1 MQILQIRIELLDW
14 RPESQPGIWRR
25 IEIEAGCSFWDL
37 HVAIQN
43 AMGWT
48 DSHLH
53 MFRFEDPERPPRFL
67 GLTHD
72 DELGMEPG
80 WQHKVMD
87 LLSIQSPRVV
97 YEYDLGDS
105 WEHEVVLEDVL
116 PGDGERDSYPR
127 CVGGARACPPEDVG
141 GVSGYENFLQAIADP
156 EHEEHESLLKW
167 VGGGF
172 DPERFEA
179 ASVRF
184 DDPHERWSLVYK
196 PVDEPPETPPETPEA
211 PRRAPLQ
218 LEGGFSPP
226 EIQCLLLSPFAEDS
240 PLQLV
245 TDLPD
250 EVFAQAP
257 LVRDERRFLQVLA
270 EAAPLKLTQT
280 GNLPRAMIA
289 KLIEAEALGQVWWSK
304 ERPSKG
310 NEADLPRATLL
321 RIMAEFTGLTRKRHG
336 KLVVTKRGRSVIDG
350 KLPMGKLFRM
360 LLEQHV
366 TKYNWAFEDPMP
378 ESRWLQSLFWY
389 PLYLLQQHGDEPR
402 SSTFYSE
409 RFMQGFP
416 FAAQDFSGRLYGTPT
431 ELLSRAFEI
440 RALRRFAEE
449 FGLALTSTD
458 EGLSTEPCQ
467 VWAGPLLHQ
476 VVTWRRGNKADVL
489 EEEDDTGTLLAGP
502 WPQVADAEDAVEEDA
517 VEEDAVEEDEV
528 EKDVADPTIAATLA
542 AFLTAQRRR
551 LRGPQTIRKY
561 ERVVALL
568 QQHMNVECP
577 QTLADDE
584 LAVYERYTGPGPTP
598 RTFCEIFGPEWIPFS
613 LEGFFGYFMVRKVA
627 GSAQLSRAAGTVCKK
642 LLAWLEAEGVLLEA
656 AGGQEPEDPV
666 VSGREVAQAQ
676 AAADLLA
683 VAAHRYADK
692 VAALPEEDYVEF
704 DHYTIAKVEPGKLW
718 LEVYDDDSGKPVVRG
733 PMPASREATG
743 RLRAGWDISC
753 ALGRFKGK
761 WQLVEVANVYPV

>member
-1 MQILQIRIELLDW
+1 MVQVLQIRIELLGIPTDG
-14 RPESQPGIWRR
+14 QPNIWRR
-25 IEIEAGCSFWDL
+25 IQIEAGCSFWDL

-53 MFRFEDPERPPRFL
+53 MFRVEAPQMGPPRLL
-67 GLTHD
+67 GLTMD
-72 DELGMEPG
+72 DDLGVEPG
-80 WQHKVMD
+80 REHKVMD
-87 LLSIQSPRVV
+87 LLSLRRPRVV

-105 WEHEVVLEDVL
+105 WEHGVVLEDVL
-116 PGDGERDSYPR
+116 PTDGEKDSYPR
-127 CVGGARACPPEDVG
+127 CVGGARACPPEDIG
-141 GVSGYENFLQAIADP
+141 GVPGYEHFLQAIADP
-156 EHEEHESLLKW
+156 EHEEHESLLSW

-172 DPERFEA
+172 DPERFDA
-179 ASVRF
+179 ASIRF
-184 DDPHERWSLVYK
+184 EDPDERWSQAYK
-196 PVDEPPETPPETPEA
+196 PVDEPEA
-211 PRRAPLQ
+211 AQRVPLQ
-218 LEGGFSPP
+218 LEGGFTPT

-270 EAAPLKLTQT
+270 AAAPLKLTQT

-289 KLIEAEALGQVWWSK
+289 KLIEAQAIGEAWWPK
-304 ERPSKG
+304 ESPSKG
-310 NEADLPRATLL
+310 NEADMPRATLL
-321 RIMAEFTGLTRKRHG
+321 RNMAELTGLTRKRHG
-336 KLVVTKRGRSVIDG
+336 KLEVTKRGRGAVDG
-350 KLPMGKLFRM
+350 KLPMGKLYRM

-366 TKYNWAFEDPMP
+366 TQYNWAFEDPMP

-389 PLYLLQQHGDEPR
+389 PLYLLQEHGDEPR
-402 SSTFYSE
+402 SSTFYAE
-409 RFMQGFP
+409 RFMKGFP
-416 FAAQDFSGRLYGTPT
+416 FAEQDFSGRFYGTPT
-431 ELLSRAFEI
+431 ELLSRAFEM
-440 RALRRFAEE
+440 RALSRFAKE
-449 FGLALTSTD
+449 FGLALTSKG

-476 VVTWRRGNKADVL
+476 VVTWSRSNIKTI
-489 EEEDDTGTLLAGP
+489 EPKDDTGTLLAGP
-502 WPQVADAEDAVEEDA
+502 WAQVADAQVEE
-517 VEEDAVEEDEV
+517 EEE
-528 EKDVADPTIAATLA
+528 ADLTIAETLA
-542 AFLTAQRRR
+542 AFLTTQRRR

-561 ERVVALL
+561 EKVVGLL
-568 QQHMNVECP
+568 LQHMNVECP
-577 QTLADDE
+577 QSLADDE
-584 LAVYERYTGPGPTP
+584 LAVYERTMGEGPTP

-613 LEGFFGYFMVRKVA
+613 LEGFFGSFLVRKVA

-642 LLAWLEAEGVLLEA
+642 LLAWLEAEGLLLEL
-656 AGGQEPEDPV
+656 AGGPERDDPG

-676 AAADLLA
+676 DAADLLA
-683 VAAHRYADK
+683 SAAYRYADR

-718 LEVYDDDSGKPVVRG
+718 LEVYDEDSGKPEVRG
-733 PMPASREATG
+733 PMPAPKEATG